1 MARSIKNSLLSLM
14 WWKCLG
20 TPAVI
25 LIDPCRSVLPGTT
38 TLRENWRVPIS
49 DCNQASWST
58 IFEGIEQ
65 LIDSNE
71 FVLGKW
77 ASMWMLSNLIPMKS
91 ISQEGSIVLEATT
104 WALSDMNTLN
114 QVLKLVKQSNL
125 FRVAIKKSSRTW
137 ITCWMPYLFLSTH
150 LRLLVSCCSVWIA
163 NECPVSSSHPDEWV
177 SGERLIWDQSWPWKL
192 PSPGTEGYG
201 WHGQPIHMLENGVF
215 RDVVINASTLMGGE
229 VVDSGPFRWVLFG
242 HNAYWMTLKLR

>member
-1 MARSIKNSLLSLM
+1 MCYPAPLLYVKTGES
-14 WWKCLG
+14 
-20 TPAVI
+20 
-25 LIDPCRSVLPGTT
+25 RSVTVT
-38 TLRENWRVPIS
+38 RQADWRFLKELS
-49 DCNQASWST
+49 SW
-58 IFEGIEQ
+58 
-65 LIDSNE
+65 LILTS
-71 FVLGKW
+71 LSWGKW

-177 SGERLIWDQSWPWKL
+177 SGKRLIWDQSWPWKL

-215 RDVVINASTLMGGE
+215 RDVVINASTPMGGE